1 MEQEFKDGINLNTDL
16 NIISKQICRNYDLG
30 EYISDTI
37 ITVGYEDFNY
47 ILETTKGK
55 YCVKIFNKER
65 TDEDCKNY
73 IDRIELASE
82 IDINTPKLYKANS
95 ESECIVEVNGIKFR
109 LCVFEY
115 INGSSFF
122 DLEIIPNEDE
132 IKEIIRQM
140 AIIHKQQLNS
150 EFIYDKWAIVNFIE
164 EFEDKKIYLSKEDYK
179 KLSELLAK
187 FKNIDMKSLPYAFT
201 HGDIISTN
209 VMRDNNGKLWII
221 DFAVSNCLPRIV
233 DLAVSSCNLCLNP
246 DSIEETKSKI
256 ENDIK
261 SAVAVT
267 TRNESVSYNGYNSEI
282 EEGSTYSGVF
292 TFLFL
297 FIAILSV
304 TTTMNRFVKKQRTT
318 IGTLK
323 ALGFKNRK
331 ITKHYISYG
340 FYTSLFASILG
351 IICGRYTIGEFFL
364 YNEMTYFEIPTYKTV
379 LIPTVYILA
388 FLVVIVITIVTEVMA
403 VEVLLLDLLLKSLLP
418 TIATY

>member
-1 MEQEFKDGINLNTDL
+1 MEQEFKDRINLNTDL

-95 ESECIVEVNGIKFR
+95 ESECIVEVNGIKYR

-150 EFIYDKWAIVNFIE
+150 KFIYDKWAIVNFIE
-164 EFEDKKIYLSKEDYK
+164 EFEDKKIYLNKDDYK
-179 KLSELLAK
+179 KSSELLAK
-187 FKNIDMKSLPYAFT
+187 FKNIDMKNLPYAFT

-221 DFAVSNCLPRIV
+221 DFAVSNYLPRIV

-256 ENDIK
+256 NMVLREYEKYNKLTDYEKEVFPIFFDIANAMGILQISYLASK
-261 SAVAVT
+261 GEASEEDKFWY
-267 TRNESVSYNGYNSEI
+267 NESKKGLEFSNDNFWNG
-282 EEGSTYSGVF
+282 
-292 TFLFL
+292 
-297 FIAILSV
+297 IL
-304 TTTMNRFVKKQRTT
+304 KK
-318 IGTLK
+318 
-323 ALGFKNRK
+323 
-331 ITKHYISYG
+331 
-340 FYTSLFASILG
+340 
-351 IICGRYTIGEFFL
+351 
-364 YNEMTYFEIPTYKTV
+364 
-379 LIPTVYILA
+379 
-388 FLVVIVITIVTEVMA
+388 
-403 VEVLLLDLLLKSLLP
+403 
-418 TIATY
+418 

>member
-1 MEQEFKDGINLNTDL
+1 MEQEFKDRINLNTDL
-16 NIISKQICRNYDLG
+16 NIISKQICREYDLG

-82 IDINTPKLYKANS
+82 IDINTPKLYKVNS
-95 ESECIVEVNGIKFR
+95 ESECIVEVNGIKYR

-164 EFEDKKIYLSKEDYK
+164 EFEDKKIYLNKDDYK
-179 KLSELLAK
+179 KSSELLEK
-187 FKNIDMKSLPYAFT
+187 FKNIDMKNLPYAFT

-221 DFAVSNCLPRIV
+221 DFAVSNYLPRIV

-256 ENDIK
+256 NMILREYEKYNKLTDYEKEVFPIFFDIANAMGILQISYLASK
-261 SAVAVT
+261 GEASEEDKFWY
-267 TRNESVSYNGYNSEI
+267 NESKKGLEFSNDNFWNG
-282 EEGSTYSGVF
+282 
-292 TFLFL
+292 
-297 FIAILSV
+297 IL
-304 TTTMNRFVKKQRTT
+304 KK
-318 IGTLK
+318 
-323 ALGFKNRK
+323 
-331 ITKHYISYG
+331 
-340 FYTSLFASILG
+340 
-351 IICGRYTIGEFFL
+351 
-364 YNEMTYFEIPTYKTV
+364 
-379 LIPTVYILA
+379 
-388 FLVVIVITIVTEVMA
+388 
-403 VEVLLLDLLLKSLLP
+403 
-418 TIATY
+418 